1 MIKLNEQQEKILK
14 HILSL
19 NRSPQNSVSIGLQM
33 DTYPADIEE
42 QELIKI
48 LNTLEQNNFIKIKWY
63 GVSRSDL
70 NYAIDIFILPE
81 CENYFEN
88 KKSLQISNRREWVRS
103 YLPVTISFI
112 ALIKSFSPE
121 IKSIWTLLM
130 QLWK

>member
-48 LNTLEQNNFIKIKWY
+48 LNTLEQNNFIKIKW
-63 GVSRSDL
+63 
-70 NYAIDIFILPE
+70 
-81 CENYFEN
+81 
-88 KKSLQISNRREWVRS
+88 
-103 YLPVTISFI
+103 
-112 ALIKSFSPE
+112 
-121 IKSIWTLLM
+121 
-130 QLWK
+130 